1 MPGGRK
7 SLRSVKTMGAM
18 VDGRRSRTTSGAL
31 MELSVLASEKD
42 RLNKELTVAA
52 RRQAEIVLRLQDI
65 AAKEERL
72 RAFVKDPEMIAKV
85 CPTIVPPEAARR
97 VNRKEIS
104 Y

>member
-1 MPGGRK
+1 MPAGRK

-85 CPTIVPPEAARR
+85 CPTVPPEAARR
-97 VNRKEIS
+97 VNRTEIS